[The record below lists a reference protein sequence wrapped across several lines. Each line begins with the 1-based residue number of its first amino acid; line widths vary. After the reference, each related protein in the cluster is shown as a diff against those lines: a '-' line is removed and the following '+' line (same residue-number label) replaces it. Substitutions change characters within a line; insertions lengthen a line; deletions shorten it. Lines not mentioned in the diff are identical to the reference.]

1 MNTEKNNVSV
11 KIVVILLLVAVL
23 AISGVIFLSG
33 MKNGNNQPS
42 EKSLQVSNDSLAPAK
57 KVSSA
62 ISGNAVEETAGK
74 TGSSAVSLGENSST
88 VSSSGGSKAPAAQ
101 NSTKTEQ
108 DRSAGTSQ
116 NTEKPLGGL
125 IIGIDPGHQGKGNNS
140 LESAAPG
147 SEEKK
152 PKVTSG
158 TQGRYTGVPEYKLNL
173 EVGLLLKKELSD
185 SGAKI
190 VMTRETN
197 NVDISNVQRAQLT
210 NKSRC
215 DMVIRLHA
223 NGAETAKSNGYSI
236 LIPGEKYSTKDIVR
250 KSRSFAEVLNKTLKD
265 NIDIRPEGII
275 TRNDLTGFNWSETPV
290 VLLEMGYMTN
300 KHDDETMQTGE
311 FKTGTVKSIARALV
325 LYFKGKK

>member
-1 MNTEKNNVSV
+1 MNTGKNNKSV
-11 KIVVILLLVAVL
+11 KIAVILLLVAVL
-23 AISGVIFLSG
+23 AVLGIIFLGG
-33 MKNGNNQPS
+33 MKNTNAGPVQ
-42 EKSLQVSNDSLAPAK
+42 KSVQVSNDSLAPAK
-57 KVSSA
+57 KPSSDV
-62 ISGNAVEETAGK
+62 SGNVDDETAGK
-74 TGSSAVSLGENSST
+74 TEATSAGLGKTSST
-88 VSSSGGSKAPAAQ
+88 VNSPGRSKTPATQSGK
-101 NSTKTEQ
+101 KTEQ
-108 DRSAGTSQ
+108 KTSAGTAP
-116 NTEKPLGGL
+116 NTEKPLEGL
-125 IIGIDPGHQGKGNNS
+125 IIGIDPGHQSKGNNS
-140 LESAAPG
+140 LEKVAPG
-147 SEEKK
+147 SDGKK

-158 TQGRYTGVPEYKLNL
+158 TQGRFTGVPEYKLNL
-173 EVGLLLKKELSD
+173 EVGLLLKKELSN

-197 NVDISNVQRAQLT
+197 NVDISNIQRAQLT
-210 NKSRC
+210 NKSKC

-223 NGAETAKSNGYSI
+223 NGAESAKSNGYSI

-311 FKTGTVKSIARALV
+311 FKNGTVKSIARALEI
-325 LYFKGKK
+325 YFKGKK